1 MAGPTAYPELNAV
14 LEELVSSV
22 QVVFGDNFCGA
33 YLQGSFALGSADEHS
48 DVDFIVA
55 TNGEVTDEQLV
66 ALQALHARIYALGSW
81 WAQHLEGS
89 YVPKDRLRR
98 VDPEQTRFPF
108 LDNGSS
114 ALVLDDHCNTAV
126 VRWLLRERGVVL
138 AGPEPASLID
148 PVTPEQLREEA
159 LRMIDIHVDWARE
172 GAMNR
177 WKQPY
182 LVLTCCRIL
191 HTLHAGLVGSK
202 RESAEWAIDTLA
214 PEWTP
219 LIQRAL
225 DDRPDPV
232 RRYYQAAD
240 PELEARTLEFVDYA
254 ASYARV
260 GSSAQHGGS

>member
-1 MAGPTAYPELNAV
+1 MAAPTAYPELNAV
-14 LEELVSSV
+14 LDELVSSV
-22 QVVFGDNFCGA
+22 RAILGDNFCGA

-55 TNGEVTDEQLV
+55 TTDEVTDEQL
-66 ALQALHARIYALGSW
+66 ANLQAMHARIYALGSW

-89 YVPKDRLRR
+89 YIPKDRLRR
-98 VDPEQTRFPF
+98 VDPQQTRVPF

-114 ALVLDDHCNTAV
+114 ALVPDDHCNTAL
-126 VRWLLRERGVVL
+126 VRWLLREHGVVL
-138 AGPEPASLID
+138 AGPHPASLVD
-148 PVTPEQLREEA
+148 PVTPDQLREEG
-159 LRMIDIHVDWARE
+159 LRLIDIHVDWARE

-191 HTLHAGLVGSK
+191 HTLHAGVVASK
-202 RESAEWAIDTLA
+202 GDAAEWAIGALA

-219 LIQRAL
+219 LIERAL
-225 DDRPDPV
+225 ADRPDPV
-232 RRYYQAAD
+232 GRYYQPAE

-254 ASYARV
+254 SSFARV
-260 GSSAQHGGS
+260 GSGA